1 MGIAQKYFDKKFE
14 AIERAQREA
23 QKKKKLPLAKPSHA
37 QPTPTSH
44 VVTGSAP
51 KILTVTE
58 VADLLQIP
66 KSSVYE
72 KTRVRRGAAPP
83 LPCRRVGKYLRFFDT
98 EVMEWLVGLP
108 QNKLVRRTRK
118 KIAA

>member
-1 MGIAQKYFDKKFE
+1 MAKNNTQPITAQ
-14 AIERAQREA
+14 
-23 QKKKKLPLAKPSHA
+23 
-37 QPTPTSH
+37 TPR
-44 VVTGSAP
+44 
-51 KILTVTE
+51 ILTVAQ

-98 EVMEWLVGLP
+98 EVMNWLVALP
-108 QNKLVRRTRK
+108 QNKFVPRK
-118 KIAA
+118 RKVA